1 MNLNNQ
7 KPIAAKGNFLKYLR
21 LQNLGNTLT
30 TTKPARPERAPRGH
44 ACQWSVVSQLKK
56 VECLHSQD
64 FGLYDIVAKKENE
77 LKKRDKLNETEKD
90 TVTLNMEE

>member
-7 KPIAAKGNFLKYLR
+7 KPVAAEGNFLKYLR

-44 ACQWSVVSQLKK
+44 ASQWSVVSQQKK

-64 FGLYDIVAKKENE
+64 YGLYDIVKKKENE
-77 LKKRDKLNETEKD
+77 LKKRDTLNETEKETTILD
-90 TVTLNMEE
+90 TER